1 MAETMIRGGTI
12 VTPEGTRVADVR
24 IEGEQIAEIGPELRA
39 GRHEPARRR
48 EIDAR
53 GLHVLPGGIDVHV
66 HFNEPGRTE
75 WEGAATG
82 SRALAA
88 GGGTTFFD
96 MPLNS
101 TPCTVN
107 VREFDRKRAAL
118 EAASVA
124 DFALWGGLVPGAVP
138 EMAEMAARGVVGF
151 KAFMCDSGLPE
162 FPRADDLTLFDGMRE
177 ATRLRLPVAVHAE
190 SHELTSALA
199 ARMTGRGWR
208 DFIDARPVVAELEA
222 IQRAVF
228 FAGETAASLH
238 LVHVSSGRGVAL
250 AAEAKA
256 RGVDVSIETCGHYL
270 YFTEDDVERLGA
282 VAKCAPPL
290 RSSAER
296 ERLWSELAAGHI
308 DIVAS
313 DHSPTEPSMKRGDF
327 VGAWGGIAG
336 VQSTLA
342 VLLECGWYE
351 RAIPLERI
359 ARLLAAEPARR
370 FRLTRKGAVTP
381 GADADITLVDV
392 ASVFTLREPDLQQ
405 RHPMTPY
412 LGARFRG
419 IVRRT
424 LRRGETI
431 FEDGAITA
439 TGRGQLV
446 RPSRA

>member
-1 MAETMIRGGTI
+1 VAETVIRGGTI
-12 VTPEGTRVADVR
+12 VTAEGTRVADVR
-24 IEGEQIAEIGPELRA
+24 IEGGQITEIGPELGA
-39 GRHEPARRR
+39 GRQERTGSQ

-53 GLHVLPGGIDVHV
+53 GLHLLPGGIDVHV

-124 DFALWGGLVPGAVP
+124 DFGLWGGLVPGGVP

-177 ATRLRLPVAVHAE
+177 AARLRLPVAVHAE

-199 ARMTGRGWR
+199 ARITGRDGR
-208 DFIDARPVVAELEA
+208 DFLNARPVVAELEA
-222 IQRAVF
+222 IQRALF
-228 FAGETAASLH
+228 FAGETGASLH

-250 AAEAKA
+250 ATEAKA
-256 RGVDVSIETCGHYL
+256 RGVDVSIETCAHHL

-282 VAKCAPPL
+282 LAKCAPPL
-290 RSSAER
+290 RSAEER
-296 ERLWSELAAGHI
+296 ERLWSELAARHI

-313 DHSPTEPSMKRGDF
+313 DHSPTEPAMKRGDF

-342 VLLECGWYE
+342 VLLDCGWHE
-351 RAIPLERI
+351 RATPLEQI
-359 ARLLAAEPARR
+359 AQLIAAEPARR
-370 FRLTRKGAVTP
+370 FRIARKGAVTP

-392 ASVFTLREPDLQQ
+392 ASAFTLREQDLQQ

-431 FEDGAITA
+431 FDDGAITA

-446 RPSRA
+446 RPSRG